1 MQLSNYNKVAFENS
15 PPPEKRGKN
24 MLEIRI
30 KLIIL

>member
-15 PPPEKRGKN
+15 PPEKRGKN